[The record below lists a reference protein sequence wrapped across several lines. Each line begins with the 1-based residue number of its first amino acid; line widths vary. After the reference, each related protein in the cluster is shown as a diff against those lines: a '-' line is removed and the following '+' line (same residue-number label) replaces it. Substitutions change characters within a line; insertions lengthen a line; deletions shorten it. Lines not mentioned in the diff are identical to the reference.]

1 MEKKELEKNA
11 LSDAQMEKVTGGL
24 RLELDFREAV
34 PQPVTD
40 ENMGLVRITWCPF
53 CGEELQENSEWLANR
68 KICPFCGH
76 TL

>member
-11 LSDAQMEKVTGGL
+11 LSDEQMENVTGGL
-24 RLELDFREAV
+24 SLDFQEAV
-34 PQPVTD
+34 PQLVTD
-40 ENMGLVRITWCPF
+40 ENAGLVKIIWCPF